1 VATANPQMAAMS
13 HDLLARVA
21 LGLPIE
27 PYERKFYRQAVVE
40 HTALVEA
47 ITDGQVEAAGRI
59 AREHFSMSTRTLRAV
74 ISRGRRR
81 PHRDRGPCRGRRGEL
96 DPRARHYRPRRSLS
110 LASASSSSASP
121 SASERRSCT

>member
-1 VATANPQMAAMS
+1 MATANPQMAAMS

-74 ISRGRRR
+74 ISRGGGGVSSVTVGRVVVDAVNSTRMR
-81 PHRDRGPCRGRRGEL
+81 VITARDAP
-96 DPRARHYRPRRSLS
+96 
-110 LASASSSSASP
+110 
-121 SASERRSCT
+121 